1 MEPDAPP
8 PAPAPSL
15 PRQIF
20 NYLWRASWLKCPV
33 CGTRPMFLPLV
44 RVRSLDDWF
53 TPLDGC
59 PVCGYAYDREPGYF
73 LIAHWGIVYGVSSL
87 VGIGIYVWLQMFHSD
102 WSFTKTLVTVAVPL
116 PFVAFLLA
124 RHAKAYFLA
133 VDHLCDPYIRP
144 SDEEEGG
151 DGDGGGGGGSKTRP
165 VAPSSPDAP
174 ASPDPAGQ
182 PGSGIAWERE
192 AEDRKEAEQHA
203 GTR

>member
-1 MEPDAPP
+1 MPS
-8 PAPAPSL
+8 APSL

-20 NYLWRASWLKCPV
+20 NYLWRATFLKCPV
-33 CGTRPMFLPLV
+33 CGTRPMFLPLS

-73 LIAHWGIVYGVSSL
+73 LIAHWGIVYGIASL
-87 VGIGIYVWLQMFHSD
+87 VGIGIYVWLQVFHSD
-102 WSFTKTLVTVAVPL
+102 WSFTRTLVTVAVPL
-116 PFVAFLLA
+116 PFIAFLIS

-133 VDHLCDPYIRP
+133 VDHLCDPYISP
-144 SDEEEGG
+144 ADEEGG
-151 DGDGGGGGGSKTRP
+151 DGGGGGSKTPP
-165 VAPSSPDAP
+165 VAPPPVDAP
-174 ASPDPAGQ
+174 DTPDPAGQ

-192 AEDRKEAEQHA
+192 EGARKEAEQGA